1 MWEGIMALMLYAGT
15 NVNLYYY
22 YQYKSN
28 KGGGGGIGK
37 TSYLLKE
44 ADGILY
50 RMFIFSLPHFLTY
63 LGFHLQHFLGFNSGL
78 SSYVNRLSE

>member
-28 KGGGGGIGK
+28 KGGGG
-37 TSYLLKE
+37 
-44 ADGILY
+44 
-50 RMFIFSLPHFLTY
+50 
-63 LGFHLQHFLGFNSGL
+63 
-78 SSYVNRLSE
+78 V